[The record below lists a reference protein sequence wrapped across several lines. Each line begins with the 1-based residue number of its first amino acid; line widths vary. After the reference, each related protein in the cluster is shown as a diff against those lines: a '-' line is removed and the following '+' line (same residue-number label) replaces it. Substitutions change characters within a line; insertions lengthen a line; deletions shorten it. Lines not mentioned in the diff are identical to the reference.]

1 MFSVILR
8 LRCTGSQYDKCKVLV
23 LEVILVKG
31 NMGQR
36 NNIIP
41 LGGQEII
48 ADVCYSKNLLSMG
61 GSIKFVQTGVYIDCS
76 ALLLSL
82 ANNYFTN

>member
-1 MFSVILR
+1 
-8 LRCTGSQYDKCKVLV
+8 
-23 LEVILVKG
+23 
-31 NMGQR
+31 MGQR
-36 NNIIP
+36 DNIIP

-48 ADVCYSKNLLSMG
+48 AVVCYSKDLLSMG